1 MGLITLQRIEKM
13 LIFLI
18 TGTVTKI
25 VETQSFVKLQN
36 IIAKIYCY
44 EFISCVSN
52 YQTTTSSLIVLKQLE
67 VVPSH

>member
-1 MGLITLQRIEKM
+1 MGLITLQRIEQM

-18 TGTVTKI
+18 TVTKI

-67 VVPSH
+67 VFPPH

>member
-1 MGLITLQRIEKM
+1 MGLITLQRIEQM

-18 TGTVTKI
+18 TVTKI

-52 YQTTTSSLIVLKQLE
+52 YQTTTSSLIVLKQFE
-67 VVPSH
+67 VFPPH

>member
-1 MGLITLQRIEKM
+1 MGLITLQRIEQM

-18 TGTVTKI
+18 TVTKI

-52 YQTTTSSLIVLKQLE
+52 YQTTTSSLIVLKQLDY
-67 VVPSH
+67 

>member
-36 IIAKIYCY
+36 IIAKI
-44 EFISCVSN
+44 
-52 YQTTTSSLIVLKQLE
+52 
-67 VVPSH
+67 

>member
-1 MGLITLQRIEKM
+1 MGLITLQRIEQM

-18 TGTVTKI
+18 TVTKI

-52 YQTTTSSLIVLKQLE
+52 YQTTTSSLIV
-67 VVPSH
+67 

>member
-1 MGLITLQRIEKM
+1 MGLITLQRIEQM

-18 TGTVTKI
+18 TVTKI

-52 YQTTTSSLIVLKQLE
+52 YQTTSSLIVLKQLE
-67 VVPSH
+67 VFPPH

>member
-1 MGLITLQRIEKM
+1 MGLITLQRIEQM

-18 TGTVTKI
+18 TVTKI

-67 VVPSH
+67 VFPP